1 MRKQANYDIRFIFT
15 SQKQRNVNNV
25 QDAIKNEETE
35 DQDNS
40 ETLNGTS
47 NPSHFLQTW
56 KLKYFWLIH
65 DQGNGCNV
73 CNVYA
78 QTVNVPE

>member
-35 DQDNS
+35 DQDNR

-47 NPSHFLQTW
+47 NPSHFLQT
-56 KLKYFWLIH
+56 
-65 DQGNGCNV
+65 
-73 CNVYA
+73 
-78 QTVNVPE
+78 

>member
-47 NPSHFLQTW
+47 NPRHFFTSMKAEIFLT
-56 KLKYFWLIH
+56 
-65 DQGNGCNV
+65 D
-73 CNVYA
+73 
-78 QTVNVPE
+78 T